1 LHSQGVINTILGRY
15 GYGRIRHFY
24 DILKKGNIETA
35 RSPRCCE
42 IEQCIPDTVKD
53 GQPLRA
59 AKVGFPMEDYVL
71 VLPGF
76 YELMHV
82 FMQADIIKNPFEL
95 AIRNNGRKKTN
106 QEY

>member
-1 LHSQGVINTILGRY
+1 MATIPCVHDALRHGACPPPAVPGTVEDSQL
-15 GYGRIRHFY
+15 
-24 DILKKGNIETA
+24 
-35 RSPRCCE
+35 
-42 IEQCIPDTVKD
+42 
-53 GQPLRA
+53 LRA
-59 AKVGFPMEDYVL
+59 AKVGFPVEDYIM

-76 YELMHV
+76 YELVHV